1 MSRVLFSRGAQGGIV
16 RRLQSGLNLPPA
28 QIDGQ
33 YGGITAQAVTS
44 FQTSNGLSATGEVDE
59 DTWVKL
65 MQAPIPEV
73 KERALQLT
81 AAFEGHGF
89 SLAEGNFDGAGIT
102 WGIIGFTL
110 QGGELGRIVKQIEA
124 DHPGMVGDAF
134 GDSASQLFEILD
146 AGWAEQIN
154 FANSISQGVSKGV
167 LAEPWLSGF
176 RRLGEQPVVQQ
187 LQLAIVDKDY
197 FEPALLTA
205 SRFNLN
211 TELGIA
217 LAFDIHVQNGSIPA
231 AAAQQIQETLA
242 GHPSDSEQ
250 DLRIAI
256 ANAVADSA
264 VEAFREDVRQ
274 RKLTVATGSGQVHGG
289 TYVLRNWGLAELPY
303 A

>member
-1 MSRVLFSRGAQGGIV
+1 M
-16 RRLQSGLNLPPA
+16 
-28 QIDGQ
+28 
-33 YGGITAQAVTS
+33 
-44 FQTSNGLSATGEVDE
+44 
-59 DTWVKL
+59 
-65 MQAPIPEV
+65 
-73 KERALQLT
+73 
-81 AAFEGHGF
+81 
-89 SLAEGNFDGAGIT
+89 
-102 WGIIGFTL
+102 
-110 QGGELGRIVKQIEA
+110 
-124 DHPGMVGDAF
+124 
-134 GDSASQLFEILD
+134 
-146 AGWAEQIN
+146 
-154 FANSISQGVSKGV
+154 
-167 LAEPWLSGF
+167 
-176 RRLGEQPVVQQ
+176 VQQ